1 MKRNILI
8 TMGILILTGFAVQGF
23 VGAIGGLLLTTLVGI
38 VYGTAK
44 KDKKL
49 VKWSA
54 SALLITIFC
63 TMICYFCIMALNGGH
78 PAKGM

>member
-1 MKRNILI
+1 MKRNILV

-23 VGAIGGLLLTTLVGI
+23 VGAIGGLFLTTLVGI
-38 VYGTAK
+38 VYGTLK

-54 SALLITIFC
+54 AALMITLLCI
-63 TMICYFCIMALNGGH
+63 MVCYFCIAYAGGVRI
-78 PAKGM
+78 K